1 MRSGGAGPK
10 TAALA
15 QLEGQLFAT
24 RPAPYEGAAEEL
36 TMLKANSPYSEV
48 EWTAAEILRL
58 VREEGYRFRDIAVRL
73 QMAWRVAGSLVETI
87 FARYGVPVFLSR
99 MSDILQK
106 PILALITSALEAA
119 SGGYRYDD
127 VFRYLKTGLTGLSAE
142 DVDLLENYVPGGAWR
157 GAPGRGARTGRTTP
171 GVRPALLRGGPGAP
185 LARLNTLR
193 RQVAQPLEGLRK
205 NPDKTGRGQAI
216 ALYTFLEAAGVP
228 ERLAQRTEE
237 LNCRGQAALAEE
249 YAQLWE
255 ILSAAAWSSALRSW
269 GTPPW
274 SWTSSPS
281 SLPWCS
287 PSTTWAPSPCPW
299 TG

>member
-58 VREEGYRFRDIAVRL
+58 VREEGYRFRDIAVCARSL
-73 QMAWRVAGSLVETI
+73 EGCGSLVETI

-119 SGGYRYDD
+119 SGA
-127 VFRYLKTGLTGLSAE
+127 TAM
-142 DVDLLENYVPGGAWR
+142 
-157 GAPGRGARTGRTTP
+157 TTCF
-171 GVRPALLRGGPGAP
+171 
-185 LARLNTLR
+185 
-193 RQVAQPLEGLRK
+193 
-205 NPDKTGRGQAI
+205 AI
-216 ALYTFLEAAGVP
+216 
-228 ERLAQRTEE
+228 
-237 LNCRGQAALAEE
+237 
-249 YAQLWE
+249 
-255 ILSAAAWSSALRSW
+255 
-269 GTPPW
+269 
-274 SWTSSPS
+274 
-281 SLPWCS
+281 
-287 PSTTWAPSPCPW
+287 
-299 TG
+299 